1 MRHDPNELKQ
11 YQALS
16 LDHKIAMTQERL
28 RDWYRAWK
36 RFEIINLDT
45 GKKRYVTFDTR
56 EQPEPEIKE
65 NEWIGDVMDGAV
77 YLSFSGGKDSTVLKH
92 ILENTPGVYDVP
104 SLFVNTGLEYPE
116 IQRFAMS
123 QPNVTTVRP
132 EMRFDEVIKKYGY
145 PVVSKEVS
153 KYVKEARS
161 ALERG
166 DTEYYAL
173 QKLKGRLVDQYGNKS
188 IFNHEKWGYLID
200 APYKI
205 SNQCCD
211 VMKKRPA
218 KKYAKQTGRMP
229 IVATM
234 ATESRLR
241 HKKWLRV
248 GCNAFDQ
255 KEPMS
260 QPMSFW
266 TEQDVLRYI
275 KETGIEYCSAYG
287 DIVSSDGENDYSAT
301 LIEQPLRCTGCDRTG
316 CVFCAFGAHLEK
328 EPNRFQRL
336 KKTHPKQYEYCL
348 GGGEYVDGIWQPNKQ
363 GLGMARVL
371 DYVGVKY

>member
-16 LDHKIAMTQERL
+16 LEHKIAMTQERL

-56 EQPEPEIKE
+56 EKPEPEIKA

-77 YLSFSGGKDSTVLKH
+77 YLSFSGGKDSTVLKD

-123 QPNVTTVRP
+123 QPNVTTARP

-145 PVVSKEVS
+145 PVVSKSVTNCLYEVR
-153 KYVKEARS
+153 KARQEGRKAEAREKRAAGEYRMKNGEKS
-161 ALERG
+161 RFNVDNWARLLEADFWVSDR
-166 DTEYYAL
+166 
-173 QKLKGRLVDQYGNKS
+173 
-188 IFNHEKWGYLID
+188 
-200 APYKI
+200 
-205 SNQCCD
+205 CCD
-211 VMKKRPA
+211 VMKKTPA
-218 KKYAKQTGRMP
+218 KRYEKETGRKA

-234 ATESRLR
+234 AEESMLR
-241 HKKWLRV
+241 HSQWIKH
-248 GCNAFDQ
+248 GCNAFEGSRP
-255 KEPMS
+255 KS
-260 QPMSFW
+260 APMSFW

-275 KETGIEYCSAYG
+275 KESGVGYCEVYG
-287 DIVSSDGENDYSAT
+287 EIVSSDGENDYSAT

-316 CVFCAFGAHLEK
+316 CIYCAFGAHLQK